1 MYTTNYGLMERHVE
15 FDELENHLKALDGKI
30 SVQDFSTLTTL
41 VKVLTEKHNELI
53 SDFNDQKLL
62 YETTL
67 EHSTEIE
74 NEISAKNDQITT
86 LMEQMKKY
94 LSSQLY
100 DLIVHGNISNDTQQN
115 QRKKLSIF
123 FSDIVGF
130 TDLTDS
136 VEPELLATLLN
147 EYLDEMS
154 KIALKY
160 GGTIDKFI
168 GDAIMIFF
176 GNSENAD
183 DRKEAQNCVLMALEM
198 QSMMKRIR
206 DSWKNQGINHHLR
219 IRIGINTG
227 YCTIGNFGSS
237 ERMDYTII
245 GGQVNAAARLEH
257 LSENGGILISGSTYL
272 LVEDIVE
279 AELRGQI
286 QVKGIQRPIEVYQVM
301 GRKNKD
307 EASAVLIKENKN
319 GFDLG
324 HIQFR
329 AGLTSRLERD
339 EYIAALQKALELLQ
353 LSPEIAPK
361 HLVDK

>member
-1 MYTTNYGLMERHVE
+1 MENQSE
-15 FDELENHLKALDGKI
+15 FAVLEERLKLLESKI
-30 SVQDFSTLTTL
+30 SVQDFT
-41 VKVLTEKHNELI
+41 VFMELI
-53 SDFNDQKLL
+53 KKSSAKYSELMSDLNDQRLM

-74 NEISAKNDQITT
+74 NELSVKNDQITT

-154 KIALKY
+154 KIALKF

-176 GNSENAD
+176 GNSEDAD

-219 IRIGINTG
+219 IRVGINTG

-272 LVEDIVE
+272 LVEDIVD

-301 GRKNKD
+301 GRKNKE
-307 EASAVLIKENKN
+307 EAATVLIKENKN
-319 GFDLG
+319 GFDLE

-339 EYIAALQKALELLQ
+339 EYIAALQKALELLN

-361 HLVDK
+361 SLLDK

>member
-1 MYTTNYGLMERHVE
+1 MENQSE
-15 FDELENHLKALDGKI
+15 FAVLEERLKLLESKI
-30 SVQDFSTLTTL
+30 SVQDFT
-41 VKVLTEKHNELI
+41 VFMELI
-53 SDFNDQKLL
+53 KKSSAKYSELMSDLNDQRLM

-74 NEISAKNDQITT
+74 NELSVKNDQITT

-154 KIALKY
+154 KIALKF

-219 IRIGINTG
+219 IRVGINTG

-272 LVEDIVE
+272 LVEDIVD

-301 GRKNKD
+301 GRKNKE
-307 EASAVLIKENKN
+307 EAATVLIKENKN
-319 GFDLG
+319 GFDLE

-339 EYIAALQKALELLQ
+339 EYIAALQKALELLN

-361 HLVDK
+361 SLLDK